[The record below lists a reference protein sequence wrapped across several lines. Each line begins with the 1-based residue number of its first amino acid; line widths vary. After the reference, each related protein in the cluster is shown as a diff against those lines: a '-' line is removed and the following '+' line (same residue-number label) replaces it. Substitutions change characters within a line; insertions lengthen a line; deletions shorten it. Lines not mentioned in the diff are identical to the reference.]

1 MTNTEIIELLNSNE
15 GVNKAFEGL
24 EYYDALRLATATSK
38 VLHSGMGELT
48 ETVVDN
54 VKNLLSDDRVAPS
67 VRYWMLR
74 SLLSDNTEGWK
85 ERCRTLLRRDR
96 NNVERDRKILEDVI
110 AKGFG
115 TKYDSE
121 NDTFI
126 SYKNEIEG
134 FRYSLIR
141 GFPHEYDVE
150 KLIAKMKEFTEEGIS
165 KKANGI

>member
-24 EYYDALRLATATSK
+24 EYYDALRLATAISK
-38 VLHSGMGELT
+38 VLHTGMELT
-48 ETVVDN
+48 ETVVEN
-54 VKNLLSDDRVAPS
+54 VKNMLSDDRIAPS

-74 SLLSDNTEGWK
+74 CLLSDNTEGWK
-85 ERCRTLLRRDR
+85 ERCRTILRRDR

-134 FRYSLIR
+134 FKYALIR
-141 GFPHEYDVE
+141 GFPHEYNVE
-150 KLIAKMKEFTEEGIS
+150 KLIGKMKEHDND
-165 KKANGI
+165 K